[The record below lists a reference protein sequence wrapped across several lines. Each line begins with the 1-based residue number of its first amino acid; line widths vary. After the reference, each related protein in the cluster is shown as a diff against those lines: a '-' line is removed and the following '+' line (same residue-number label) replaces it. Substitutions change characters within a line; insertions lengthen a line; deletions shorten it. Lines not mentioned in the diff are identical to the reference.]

1 MVSGAQYPALCRAF
15 TAGDGAGFA
24 ELRAHDLAGLEERV

>member
-24 ELRAHDLAGLEERV
+24 ELRAHALANLEERV